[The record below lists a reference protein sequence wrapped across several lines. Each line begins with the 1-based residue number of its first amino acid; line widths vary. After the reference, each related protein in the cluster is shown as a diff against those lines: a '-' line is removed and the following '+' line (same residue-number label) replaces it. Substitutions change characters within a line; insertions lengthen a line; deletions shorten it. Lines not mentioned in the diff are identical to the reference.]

1 MQTKKIE
8 KGPNNVELGLII
20 TIGEIQAQSQ
30 TDHAKAV
37 ARGTHPGCGRNLVR
51 THP

>member
-20 TIGEIQAQSQ
+20 TTGEIQAQSQ
-30 TDHAKAV
+30 TDHVKAV
-37 ARGTHPGCGRNLVR
+37 ARGTHPGCGRTLVR
-51 THP
+51 AHP